1 MAQTFNIPFG
11 TQLAFLYDELLG
23 KEKKTLDAFKSG
35 NFSTPTEYAVAF
47 ENLYE
52 RSDGSNIE
60 RRTRFA
66 DEVFAELNKDNPD
79 LSENALEA
87 SKFLGSKGFNNA
99 QKAGIIG
106 NLMAESYKTLL
117 PDAFNSKGGGQGAY
131 GIAQWRGS
139 RLEDLVNFNKNYPN
153 TAPPLNAN
161 KNLGPIVIGTTSE
174 ETSGENRMAS
184 LMDMLMGRRPEEE
197 NRSEMTG
204 MNKFFNQRNQATG
217 LTPFQSLGA
226 GMDSLILRGY
236 GQGEAIREQGLR
248 QAAQDKTNLTAE
260 FFRGQPN
267 GELYAEMLKMGV
279 PIAQVY
285 AAYQKAQAGDYVVVG
300 NTLID
305 RSKNPPVV
313 IYEAKTGVATGGIKY
328 NAKTGELEI
337 GAPDVDLNQSQ
348 AMLYG
353 KRMSEAN
360 KLLAAYESSGTE
372 YLQNALNLVP
382 WGLGREFQ
390 SEDFKDFDD
399 ARRDFVNAVLR
410 RESGAAIADSE
421 FNSARKQYFPVIG
434 DGPRQIETKRK
445 RRETATQLLIAASGP
460 EGAAYLKLLE
470 AEQKLINPLF
480 GSEEYI
486 KEQIKLGNAKYL
498 PKDEKN
504 KNTSSNT
511 NSNKTAGGNNIVDPS
526 SF

>member
-52 RSDGSNIE
+52 RSDGSNIG

-117 PDAFNSKGGGQGAY
+117 PDAFNSKDGGQGAY

-153 TAPPLNAN
+153 TAPPLNAT
-161 KNLGPIVIGTTSE
+161 KTLDPELRGTS
-174 ETSGENRMAS
+174 SGEKSMAS

-204 MNKFFNQRNQATG
+204 MNRFLNQRNQATG

-267 GELYAEMLKMGV
+267 GALYAEMLEMGV
-279 PIAQVY
+279 PIGQVY
-285 AAYQKAQAGDYVVVG
+285 TAYQKAQAGDYVVVG
-300 NTLID
+300 DALVD
-305 RSKNPPVV
+305 RKTGKV
-313 IYEAKTGVATGGIKY
+313 IYQGKTGG
-328 NAKTGELEI
+328 
-337 GAPDVDLNQSQ
+337 QSQ
-348 AMLYG
+348 GTIELPDGTKIALGKQSESQAKGMDFGSRMTLAQATLNNIDVQGTDFMQGFLSNLPNFLMLNDLG
-353 KRMSEAN
+353 N
-360 KLLAAYESSGTE
+360 AALTPKYRQ
-372 YLQNALNLVP
+372 YLQAKRTFIN
-382 WGLGREFQ
+382 
-390 SEDFKDFDD
+390 S
-399 ARRDFVNAVLR
+399 VLR
-410 RESGAAIADSE
+410 RESGAAIAESE
-421 FNSARKQYFPVIG
+421 FDAAEKQYFPQPFDDEATI
-434 DGPRQIETKRK
+434 RQKAITRQL
-445 RRETATQLLIAASGP
+445 ATEMMLAASGP
-460 EGAAYLKLLE
+460 QASELAIAKANDLAK
-470 AEQKLINPLF
+470 QINPAF
-480 GSEEYI
+480 GTPEYI
-486 KEQIKLGNAKYL
+486 EEQ
-498 PKDEKN
+498 EK
-504 KNTSSNT
+504 KKKQSEKTD
-511 NSNKTAGGNNIVDPS
+511 SNKTAGGNNIVDPS
-526 SF
+526 DF

>member
-52 RSDGSNIE
+52 RADGSKIE

-87 SKFLGSKGFNNA
+87 SKFLGSKGFDNA

-153 TAPPLNAN
+153 TEPPLNAN
-161 KNLGPIVIGTTSE
+161 KNLGPIVRGTTSE

-204 MNKFFNQRNQATG
+204 MNRFFNQRNQATG

-248 QAAQDKTNLTAE
+248 QAAQDKTNLTAD

-267 GELYAEMLKMGV
+267 GELYAEMLEMGV
-279 PIAQVY
+279 PIGQVY
-285 AAYQKAQAGDYVVVG
+285 TAYQKAQAGDYVVVG

-305 RSKNPPVV
+305 RSKNPPTV
-313 IYEAKTGVATGGIKY
+313 IFEAKTGGQSQGTIKLPDGTEISLGKQSEAQ
-328 NAKTGELEI
+328 AKGMDFGARMELANMTINQVEDI
-337 GAPDVDLNQSQ
+337 GADLGQTFFSKIPVFGN
-348 AMLYG
+348 AMV
-353 KRMSEAN
+353 S
-360 KLLAAYESSGTE
+360 T
-372 YLQNALNLVP
+372 
-382 WGLGREFQ
+382 EFQ
-390 SEDFKDFDD
+390 QYNQ
-399 ARRDFVNAVLR
+399 AREQFINSVLR
-410 RESGAAIADSE
+410 RESGAAIAASE
-421 FNSARKQYFPVIG
+421 FEGANKQYFPQPF
-434 DGPRQIETKRK
+434 DGPEVIAQKRAARQI
-445 RRETATQLLIAASGP
+445 AIDMILASSGP
-460 EGAAYLKLLE
+460 NASELAK
-470 AEQKLINPLF
+470 QKANELAKSINPLF
-480 GSEEYI
+480 GTEEYK
-486 KEQIKLGNAKYL
+486 KERELLKSGGNK
-498 PKDEKN
+498 
-504 KNTSSNT
+504 S
-511 NSNKTAGGNNIVDPS
+511 KTAGGNNIVDPS
-526 SF
+526 TF

>member
-52 RSDGSNIE
+52 RSDGSNIG

-153 TAPPLNAN
+153 TEPPLNAN
-161 KNLGPIVIGTTSE
+161 KNLGPIVRGTTSE

-204 MNKFFNQRNQATG
+204 MNRFFNQRNQATG

-260 FFRGQPN
+260 WFASQPQ
-267 GELYAEMLKMGV
+267 GALFAEMMKMGV
-279 PIAQVY
+279 PVAQVY
-285 AAYQKAQAGDYVVVG
+285 AAYQKMIQGDAVTVG
-300 NTLID
+300 KFLVD
-305 RSKNPPVV
+305 R
-313 IYEAKTGVATGGIKY
+313 KTGAILFDGSGGSQATPNIK
-328 NAKTGELEI
+328 I
-337 GAPDVDLNQSQ
+337 GADGSIEITAAGPEKQDQAN
-348 AMLYG
+348 AMLFG
-353 KRMSEAN
+353 KRMQIAD
-360 KLLAAYESSGTE
+360 KLITDNEMAGTE
-372 YLQNALNLVP
+372 FFNVFLKK
-382 WGLGREFQ
+382 F
-390 SEDFKDFDD
+390 EDFGSRAIMPENFQIFDD

-410 RESGAAIADSE
+410 RESGAAIAPSE
-421 FNSARKQYFPVIG
+421 FESAERQYFPVFG
-434 DGPRQIETKRK
+434 DSQAAIEQKRI
-445 RRETATQLLIAASGP
+445 RRKTATDLLIAASGAD
-460 EGAAYLKLLE
+460 GKNFLAAYDAQLDALAKTL
-470 AEQKLINPLF
+470 NPDF
-480 GSEEYI
+480 GTETYEEERKRLA
-486 KEQIKLGNAKYL
+486 KEKEENA
-498 PKDEKN
+498 N
-504 KNTSSNT
+504 NTSNT
-511 NSNKTAGGNNIVDPS
+511 TAGGNNRVTFP
-526 SF
+526 